1 MKFLKNVVFGRFTI
15 FLSPSAAA
23 GAGGVGLGGAEGRR
37 GAEGGGAEGGCAL
50 SSSASRPLVFPWIF
64 TCLLRCYHQQD
75 SKVCSWYRARL
86 QRLWYLGPNPM
97 FHFYLLFKPV
107 SK

>member
-23 GAGGVGLGGAEGRR
+23 GAGGVGLGGAEG
-37 GAEGGGAEGGCAL
+37 GCAL
-50 SSSASRPLVFPWIF
+50 SSSASRPLVFSWIF

-86 QRLWYLGPNPM
+86 QRLWYLGSNPM